1 MIYNWKGL
9 QMVNMN
15 NTEISLRDKLLLQSH
30 LNWYITKDIIL
41 NRKVSELAV
50 EYSIINTINNKKIIS
65 TVK

>member
-15 NTEISLRDKLLLQSH
+15 NGEISLHDKLLLQSY

-50 EYSIINTINNKKIIS
+50 EYSIINTINNNKIIS

>member
-15 NTEISLRDKLLLQSH
+15 NSEISLRDKLLLQSY
-30 LNWYITKDIIL
+30 LNWYITKDIVL